1 MSIRWIK
8 NVLIDGQKST
18 LEIQIGDKRIGVK
31 CYTRINDEVE
41 KWFDNFHDT
50 RNDIIEQG
58 IGILKTR
65 LENRNVTY
73 PDGRKYDWQ

>member
-1 MSIRWIK
+1 MDQECSYQIAK
-8 NVLIDGQKST
+8 KST
-18 LEIQIGDKRIGVK
+18 LEIQIGDKRIGDK